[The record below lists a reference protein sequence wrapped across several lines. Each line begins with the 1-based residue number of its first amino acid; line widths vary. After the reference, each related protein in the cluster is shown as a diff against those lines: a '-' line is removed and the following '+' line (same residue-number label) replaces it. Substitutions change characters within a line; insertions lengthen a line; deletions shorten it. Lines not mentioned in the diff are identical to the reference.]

1 MRLFIRT
8 NTPISRALI
17 LNRIEFNGYARK
29 FSSSY
34 ARADS
39 MSDLKN
45 MLTEAANAKSEPI
58 PKPTLTLQDKKPFTR
73 KNKERNS
80 DVLQRRDKVAK
91 NEKASF
97 GKEKFNKYDK
107 NAKYNKGDKTDK
119 YSQRGKNDKYS
130 KNNYLRDRERLAFLE
145 TGNDRDKEA
154 AKRIISEAFK
164 SNNKGLVQLIK
175 PNSPVE
181 VLPVV
186 KAFTGIVLKE
196 KGLLVVGHKN
206 IKEEDENKH
215 GMKVGDK
222 LMILKIADREQVVK
236 QYGDYLSELVVEK
249 LKLSNSKILEKQKR
263 GKKDDNKSELKI
275 VQIGWSISLNDLKG
289 QKKFEIE
296 NHLKKGDD
304 VEIVIDEKDIIDKE
318 NSSQYVSSGN
328 ESSADK
334 LEIYAKRRKALS
346 DVEIT
351 MRNKMLNIINDTLR
365 SIENLPEANIGITKG
380 YIESRILIKV
390 KGIKREGGEEK
401 LKKKELKALEKKQ
414 RAEKIAQRRA
424 EKEKL
429 LAEQI
434 QEISV

>member
-8 NTPISRALI
+8 NTLISRALI

-58 PKPTLTLQDKKPFTR
+58 PKPTLTSQDKKPFTR

-186 KAFTGIVLKE
+186 KAFTGIVLK
-196 KGLLVVGHKN
+196 KRVYLL
-206 IKEEDENKH
+206 
-215 GMKVGDK
+215 
-222 LMILKIADREQVVK
+222 
-236 QYGDYLSELVVEK
+236 
-249 LKLSNSKILEKQKR
+249 
-263 GKKDDNKSELKI
+263 
-275 VQIGWSISLNDLKG
+275 
-289 QKKFEIE
+289 
-296 NHLKKGDD
+296 
-304 VEIVIDEKDIIDKE
+304 
-318 NSSQYVSSGN
+318 
-328 ESSADK
+328 
-334 LEIYAKRRKALS
+334 
-346 DVEIT
+346 
-351 MRNKMLNIINDTLR
+351 
-365 SIENLPEANIGITKG
+365 
-380 YIESRILIKV
+380 
-390 KGIKREGGEEK
+390 
-401 LKKKELKALEKKQ
+401 
-414 RAEKIAQRRA
+414 
-424 EKEKL
+424 
-429 LAEQI
+429 
-434 QEISV
+434 

>member
-58 PKPTLTLQDKKPFTR
+58 PKPTLTSQDKKPFTR